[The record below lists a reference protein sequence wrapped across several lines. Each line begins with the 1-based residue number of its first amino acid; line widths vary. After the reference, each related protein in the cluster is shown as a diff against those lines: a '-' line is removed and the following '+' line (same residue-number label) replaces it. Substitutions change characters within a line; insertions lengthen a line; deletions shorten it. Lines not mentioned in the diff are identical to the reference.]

1 MNPTHP
7 SVLSSD
13 QDIPDQSAAA
23 PDHPFVEVLE
33 LYATNDMGPRRKKKV
48 AQHLEQCVECR
59 TQLAQIRDL
68 RRRLRDLLRSALAA
82 R

>member
-1 MNPTHP
+1 M
-7 SVLSSD
+7 
-13 QDIPDQSAAA
+13 QSAAA

-48 AQHLEQCVECR
+48 AQHLEQCAECR

-68 RRRLRDLLRSALAA
+68 RRRLRDLLRSALVA